1 MQTLFFHNL
10 AQHLV
15 FKASLSFDSCID
27 LCVHIS
33 GEHYIHSSEDGA
45 KQGVMYKQALIF
57 FCRDSAYT
65 LDYIIE

>member
-45 KQGVMYKQALIF
+45 KQGVM
-57 FCRDSAYT
+57 
-65 LDYIIE
+65 